1 MARGEHPRGEQ
12 AGAVRLLPRPI
23 KLRLADIR
31 RHYEALA
38 FVLEETA
45 NEDFT
50 RAARLGDP
58 VELAHHVYPLERA
71 FEILCN
77 YTAELNALGLE
88 EAGIDPEDRPTNLRL
103 LLREGVID
111 GRLARVLRG
120 TLTAR
125 NELEHEYPDV
135 RAAGIYQAATDLA
148 AELPGYLRC
157 YVAWMRRLGFG
168 RSDEVGGI

>member
-1 MARGEHPRGEQ
+1 MGRRERPQREQ
-12 AGAVRLLPRPI
+12 PGAVRPLPRPI
-23 KLRLADIR
+23 TLRLADIR

-38 FVLEETA
+38 LLLEETPE
-45 NEDFT
+45 EDFT

-58 VELAHHVYPLERA
+58 VELVRHVYPLERA

-88 EAGIDPEDRPTNLRL
+88 EAGIKPEDRRANLRL

-111 GRLARVLRG
+111 GRGARVLRG
-120 TLTAR
+120 TLNAR
-125 NELEHEYPDV
+125 NELQHEYPDV

-148 AELPGYLRC
+148 AELPRYLRR

-168 RSDEVGGI
+168 QVRA